1 MLSALTDRLAE
12 RLTCEVEDLAFEL
25 FCGAC
30 GFDWGKAIETAIAEL
45 PALIDYADEWDMQ
58 ALALAC
64 AEVQ

>member
-25 FCGAC
+25 FCTGY
-30 GFDWGKAIETAIAEL
+30 DWQRSIETAIVEL
-45 PALIDYADEWDMQ
+45 PSLIDYADEWDMQ